1 MSENTLNQCYP
12 DGIIGNGIFTDLQK
26 LDVPWKSKNINKSL
40 DIAYYGKN
48 SGQKIASPLIDNFTA
63 DDTPVISD
71 VNRAIIAK
79 CLFDVYGE
87 NWKHLWD
94 TTQQEYNMLW
104 NTDATIEV
112 DTTNSGKDSRTS
124 SGTDSGTDTH
134 ILSGTDTTTKDLT
147 DTHTLGGSDTDA
159 TTKDLT
165 DTHTLGGTDTDATTK
180 DLTDTHTLGGSDTD
194 ATTKDLTDTHTLGG
208 TDTDATTKDLTDTH
222 TLGGKDTDTL
232 TTKGTNTDKETG
244 TDKNKGNDVTYH
256 HQKTIQFHPADK
268 NTSTVT
274 NKTAGYNGS
283 DFANDTQQTTVDNTA
298 VLTHTYTDNSDK
310 NPYVDAKGKDDAW
323 KNSDETDSERT
334 ETRDLTTTHEL
345 NETDTTTH
353 SYGKTDAETIKG
365 TDTATHSYGKTDT
378 ETIKGTDT
386 ATTYGRTDSETMSNT
401 NSSTENGT
409 NDFTGKETTRRTG
422 NIGVTSNQQMIQAER
437 DLWKWNFFSQ
447 IFTDID
453 RYLTLA
459 VY

>member
-1 MSENTLNQCYP
+1 MSENTLNLCYP
-12 DGIIGNGIFTDLQK
+12 DGIIGNGIFSDLQK
-26 LDVPWKSKNINKSL
+26 LDVPWKSKNINTSL

-48 SGQKIASPLIDNFTA
+48 SGQKIVSPFIDNFTA
-63 DDTPVISD
+63 DDSPVISD
-71 VNRAIIAK
+71 VNRAIIAR

-147 DTHTLGGSDTDA
+147 DTHSLGGSDTD
-159 TTKDLT
+159 
-165 DTHTLGGTDTDATTK
+165 TLSMT
-180 DLTDTHTLGGSDTD
+180 
-194 ATTKDLTDTHTLGG
+194 
-208 TDTDATTKDLTDTH
+208 
-222 TLGGKDTDTL
+222 
-232 TTKGTNTDKETG
+232 GTNTDKETG
-244 TDKNKGNDVTYH
+244 TDKNKDTDITYH
-256 HQKTIQFHPADK
+256 HQKMVQLHPADR

-274 NKTAGYNGS
+274 NKTAGYNES

-298 VLTHTYTDNSDK
+298 LLTHTYTDNSDT
-310 NPYVDAKGKDDAW
+310 NPYEDKNGKDDAW

-334 ETRDLTTTHEL
+334 ETKDLTTTHEL
-345 NETDTTTH
+345 NETDTT
-353 SYGKTDAETIKG
+353 
-365 TDTATHSYGKTDT
+365 THSYGKTDT

-422 NIGVTSNQQMIQAER
+422 NIGITSNQQMIQAER

-447 IFTDID
+447 IFADVD

>member
-1 MSENTLNQCYP
+1 
-12 DGIIGNGIFTDLQK
+12 
-26 LDVPWKSKNINKSL
+26 
-40 DIAYYGKN
+40 
-48 SGQKIASPLIDNFTA
+48 
-63 DDTPVISD
+63 
-71 VNRAIIAK
+71 
-79 CLFDVYGE
+79 
-87 NWKHLWD
+87 
-94 TTQQEYNMLW
+94 MLW

-112 DTTNSGKDSRTS
+112 DTTNIGKDSRTS

-147 DTHTLGGSDTDA
+147 DTHSLGGSDTD
-159 TTKDLT
+159 
-165 DTHTLGGTDTDATTK
+165 TLSMT
-180 DLTDTHTLGGSDTD
+180 
-194 ATTKDLTDTHTLGG
+194 
-208 TDTDATTKDLTDTH
+208 
-222 TLGGKDTDTL
+222 
-232 TTKGTNTDKETG
+232 GTNTDKETG
-244 TDKNKGNDVTYH
+244 TDKNKDNDITYH
-256 HQKTIQFHPADK
+256 HQKMIQLHPADK
-268 NTSTVT
+268 KTSTET
-274 NKTAGYNGS
+274 NKTAGYNES

-298 VLTHTYTDNSDK
+298 VLTHTYTDNSDD
-310 NPYVDAKGKDDAW
+310 NPYEDKNGKYDAW

-353 SYGKTDAETIKG
+353 SYGKTD
-365 TDTATHSYGKTDT
+365 T
-378 ETIKGTDT
+378 ETIRGTDT

-447 IFTDID
+447 IFADVD

>member
-1 MSENTLNQCYP
+1 MSENTLNLCYP
-12 DGIIGNGIFTDLQK
+12 NGIIGNGIFTDLQK
-26 LDVPWKSKNINKSL
+26 MDVPWKSKNINASL

-48 SGQKIASPLIDNFTA
+48 SGQKIVSPFIDNFTA
-63 DDTPVISD
+63 DDSPVISD

-147 DTHTLGGSDTDA
+147 DTHSLGGSDTD
-159 TTKDLT
+159 
-165 DTHTLGGTDTDATTK
+165 TLSMT
-180 DLTDTHTLGGSDTD
+180 
-194 ATTKDLTDTHTLGG
+194 
-208 TDTDATTKDLTDTH
+208 
-222 TLGGKDTDTL
+222 
-232 TTKGTNTDKETG
+232 GTNTDKETG
-244 TDKNKGNDVTYH
+244 TDKNKDNDITYH
-256 HQKTIQFHPADK
+256 HQKMIQLHPADK

-274 NKTAGYNGS
+274 NKTAGYNEN

-298 VLTHTYTDNSDK
+298 VLTHTYTDNSDT
-310 NPYVDAKGKDDAW
+310 NPYEDKNGKDDAW

-334 ETRDLTTTHEL
+334 ETKDLTTTHEL
-345 NETDTTTH
+345 NETDTT
-353 SYGKTDAETIKG
+353 
-365 TDTATHSYGKTDT
+365 THSYGKTDT

-386 ATTYGRTDSETMSNT
+386 ATTYGRTDAETMSNT

-422 NIGVTSNQQMIQAER
+422 NIGITTNQQMIQAER

-447 IFTDID
+447 IFADVD